1 MKTGRLRHV
10 RILAP
15 TCSANLEWGRRVEHS
30 YDGHADLFIIVCP
43 DDPRLLAIPVR
54 EAPARKITLRVAPSR
69 NGLEA
74 RRPLGCRP
82 PFQQVASSGAVDTV
96 PEPPRALM
104 SQRP

>member
-15 TCSANLEWGRRVEHS
+15 TCSANLEWGRWVEHS
-30 YDGHADLFIIVCP
+30 YDGHADLFIIVCL

-69 NGLEA
+69 NGQRHGVRWAADHHFSRSLLLA
-74 RRPLGCRP
+74 LWTRCQSR
-82 PFQQVASSGAVDTV
+82 
-96 PEPPRALM
+96 PEP
-104 SQRP
+104 